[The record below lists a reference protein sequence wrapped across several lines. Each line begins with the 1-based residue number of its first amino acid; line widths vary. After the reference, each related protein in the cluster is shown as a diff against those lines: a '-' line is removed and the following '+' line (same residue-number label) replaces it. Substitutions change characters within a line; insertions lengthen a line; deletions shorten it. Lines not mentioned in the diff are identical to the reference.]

1 MLSCITIVNG
11 LPTHYEENR
20 LYFLYFPSFTASK
33 NVFAGLN
40 AGTEWAGITMVV
52 FFEMLRAFFSAL
64 CLMMKLP
71 NPRRNTSFPA
81 IIDSL
86 TLSMNASTT
95 VVATDFSIPVSC
107 AIRAIISAFVRL
119 FYYKIRC
126 KDNNI
131 SLCRLDC
138 QPDNVTENDNPPLSH
153 GVPSARTR
161 QSESPDKR
169 RET

>member
-1 MLSCITIVNG
+1 MKKTVYTFFIFPL
-11 LPTHYEENR
+11 LPH
-20 LYFLYFPSFTASK
+20 
-33 NVFAGLN
+33 
-40 AGTEWAGITMVV
+40 
-52 FFEMLRAFFSAL
+52 LRMSLQAWTQEQSEPESRWSYSLKCYVAFFSAL

-161 QSESPDKR
+161 QSESR
-169 RET
+169 R

>member
-1 MLSCITIVNG
+1 MNIRYPI
-11 LPTHYEENR
+11 YEGVYR
-20 LYFLYFPSFTASK
+20 
-33 NVFAGLN
+33 
-40 AGTEWAGITMVV
+40 I
-52 FFEMLRAFFSAL
+52 
-64 CLMMKLP
+64 
-71 NPRRNTSFPA
+71 
-81 IIDSL
+81 L
-86 TLSMNASTT
+86 T
-95 VVATDFSIPVSC
+95 
-107 AIRAIISAFVRL
+107 
-119 FYYKIRC
+119 YKIRC

>member
-1 MLSCITIVNG
+1 
-11 LPTHYEENR
+11 
-20 LYFLYFPSFTASK
+20 
-33 NVFAGLN
+33 
-40 AGTEWAGITMVV
+40 
-52 FFEMLRAFFSAL
+52 
-64 CLMMKLP
+64 MMKLP

>member
-1 MLSCITIVNG
+1 
-11 LPTHYEENR
+11 
-20 LYFLYFPSFTASK
+20 
-33 NVFAGLN
+33 
-40 AGTEWAGITMVV
+40 MVV

-161 QSESPDKR
+161 QSESR
-169 RET
+169 R

>member
-1 MLSCITIVNG
+1 
-11 LPTHYEENR
+11 
-20 LYFLYFPSFTASK
+20 
-33 NVFAGLN
+33 
-40 AGTEWAGITMVV
+40 
-52 FFEMLRAFFSAL
+52 
-64 CLMMKLP
+64 MMKLP

-161 QSESPDKR
+161 QSESLNENRKHIALILKKIHFNPANTKAHCPSFGLR
-169 RET
+169 LPNGPLNFPLLSFTPCRLSTLNTELRLLYPLTAMMSSKE

>member
-1 MLSCITIVNG
+1 
-11 LPTHYEENR
+11 
-20 LYFLYFPSFTASK
+20 
-33 NVFAGLN
+33 
-40 AGTEWAGITMVV
+40 
-52 FFEMLRAFFSAL
+52 
-64 CLMMKLP
+64 MMKLP

-138 QPDNVTENDNPPLSH
+138 QPDNVTETIIHLYLTVFLRHEPDNRKAPIKGEKHKKHTNPYPVVKAGKHPITIYRS
-153 GVPSARTR
+153 
-161 QSESPDKR
+161 
-169 RET
+169 